1 MKVWDDHD
9 YGVND
14 GGKRVQDKTTRK
26 KMFIENVLYFN
37 GTKDIEEDMDKNRDI
52 DTEHDDSIQVI
63 GDNTE
68 KPDQIHEQ
76 LLHAHGESLYH
87 YNDIDDVAALCA
99 ALDVVISTKMT
110 VPIISGGV
118 GTSTKIANYR
128 QSSCNNFLLIGVNI

>member
-87 YNDIDDVAALCA
+87 YNDIDDTTR
-99 ALDVVISTKMT
+99 VIFMDTRTHRDDQFIRS
-110 VPIISGGV
+110 V
-118 GTSTKIANYR
+118 GIYMYA
-128 QSSCNNFLLIGVNI
+128 FH